1 MLFTQHTMVN
11 HKTAHSQWSQDP
23 NTLMAQPSI
32 TWQVPHSETTVYLF
46 SAFISSNFFLNQ
58 SCPKPWNCSEG
69 TSWRFLASQLP
80 LCQDVG
86 SAVSSSSQEAKRK
99 NSSFWP
105 IPWPLLFCL
114 SLEEMTLS
122 CLVINWQYDWLQS
135 ISVLLSPYMR
145 STYLNQKAKVIGYYK
160 IYHY

>member
-1 MLFTQHTMVN
+1 MLFTQQTMVN

-23 NTLMAQPSI
+23 NTLMAQPGI

-46 SAFISSNFFLNQ
+46 SAFIGSNFFLNQ
-58 SCPKPWNCSEG
+58 SCPKPWNYSKG
-69 TSWRFLASQLP
+69 TSWRCLASQLP
-80 LCQDVG
+80 LCQYMG

-99 NSSFWP
+99 NSSFWS